1 MYLSALS
8 ELYSMPHSK
17 CTYSMMDSTGP
28 SVIPVPVDLLFLGSN
43 VVVSCLV
50 TFVLLLLF
58 YVCVICLNLLSLVD
72 VNSGQR

>member
-1 MYLSALS
+1 
-8 ELYSMPHSK
+8 
-17 CTYSMMDSTGP
+17 MMDSTGP